1 MVKKNKMEKHWERRY
16 GEEEIETFE
25 SHLEENQESYHWKLQ
40 SMQENVILLIINP
53 LLWFTSISFIYML
66 L

>member
-25 SHLEENQESYHWKLQ
+25 NLEEN
-40 SMQENVILLIINP
+40 
-53 LLWFTSISFIYML
+53 
-66 L
+66 